1 MQATIFLTVSALIYT
16 VVTAIIF
23 FLKDKINKVENRIY
37 KRLLTATILSMFME
51 LFIVFTV
58 NIRVI
63 GTIIQKLFLTCI
75 ILWLAIFM
83 TYTFVVTLFNKKD
96 TEENNI
102 KKYKNLHYVFIIFNV
117 LICFLILVLPMK
129 FNSIGNSKFTS
140 GPAVN
145 VVFITLGI
153 YAFTMAILV
162 FTHFN
167 SVHKK
172 GYIPI
177 IVLIILLMF
186 EGIIQK
192 IHPEI
197 LLSNSVFGFIVY
209 LMYFT
214 IENPDVKIIE
224 QLTINKKLIE
234 RSNEDKSNF
243 LFKVSQEVRKPIED
257 IIRVSNITMNESDI
271 DKKNNGLKYIE
282 MNAKNLKSIVND
294 VLDVSKMDTYNIK
307 MIPTTYSIYNVF
319 KEIISKYNNINSNL
333 EFRYNISKSI
343 PEYLYGDAVKV
354 KQVITTILENAFNY
368 TKEGFVDLQ
377 IDSIVKNDVC
387 RLIITIEDSGIG
399 MSLDKVNELLSID
412 MDLKDTDIKKLEG
425 MNLSLNI
432 ATKIVRLLGG
442 QLIIKSEEGVGSE
455 FISTIEQKIP
465 RNCSSLLKEK
475 TLIEYSNSLFG
486 KNRVLLVSDKKE
498 INNQISEILKKYDV
512 DVFSSTY
519 GQDCID
525 RIKEGIT
532 YDLIII
538 DDEMQPMSGI
548 NTLQELKKIHKFKIP
563 VVIVLSKIKESI
575 KEHYIN
581 DGFNDYILLN
591 NLNIDLDRI
600 VKKYF

>member
-234 RSNEDKSNF
+234 
-243 LFKVSQEVRKPIED
+243 
-257 IIRVSNITMNESDI
+257 SDI

-475 TLIEYSNSLFG
+475 TLIEYSKSLFG